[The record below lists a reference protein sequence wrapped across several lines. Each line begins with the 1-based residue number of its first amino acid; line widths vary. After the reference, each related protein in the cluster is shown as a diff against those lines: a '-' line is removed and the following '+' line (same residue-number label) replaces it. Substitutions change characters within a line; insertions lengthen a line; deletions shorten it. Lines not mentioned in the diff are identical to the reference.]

1 MSEQRSSFVPF
12 FPALGLVFGAGA
24 GLLACAVTGTSLVVG
39 LLAGAAAGL
48 LVGSAARPLIQRASK
63 RP

>member
-1 MSEQRSSFVPF
+1 MSEQRSSLVPL

-24 GLLACAVTGTSLVVG
+24 GLLICAVSGAAMTIG

-48 LVGSAARPLIQRASK
+48 LVGSVARGLARRAGN